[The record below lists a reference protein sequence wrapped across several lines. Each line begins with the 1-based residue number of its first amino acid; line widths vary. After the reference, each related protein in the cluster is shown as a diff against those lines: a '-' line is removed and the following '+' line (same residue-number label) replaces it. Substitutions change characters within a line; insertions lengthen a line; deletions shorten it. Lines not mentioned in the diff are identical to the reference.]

1 VPLYAKLHHPTHGVY
16 HTLKTALKAGMAV
29 LISSVEDD
37 VSLAFAVAVL
47 LCISLVDL
55 SNKSSI

>member
-1 VPLYAKLHHPTHGVY
+1 VPLYAKLHHPIHGAY
-16 HTLKTALKAGMAV
+16 RTLKTALKAGMAA
-29 LISSVEDD
+29 LISCVEND

-47 LCISLVDL
+47 LGISLVDL